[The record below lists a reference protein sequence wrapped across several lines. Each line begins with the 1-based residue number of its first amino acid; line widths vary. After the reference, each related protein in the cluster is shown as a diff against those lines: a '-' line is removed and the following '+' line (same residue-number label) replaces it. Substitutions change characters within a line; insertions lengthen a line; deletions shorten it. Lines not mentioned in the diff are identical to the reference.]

1 MAKDR
6 EEWGT
11 RIGFILAATGS
22 AIGLGN
28 IWRFPYQVYD
38 NGGGAFLLPY
48 LAALLLAG
56 IPVLIIEVA
65 LGSDT
70 QLTTPLAIREKIKE
84 SEFIGWWAVL
94 NGFIVNAYYAV
105 ILGWAMMFIF
115 FSFTQPWSG
124 SGVDEFFFS
133 EFLVGWLPVVG
144 ALLVWVINYGVLS
157 FGVSD
162 GLERA
167 NKFLVPTIWILVI
180 ALAIR
185 GITLPGGIEGLNYY
199 LEPNFGEILNADVWI
214 SAFGQIY
221 FTLSVGLGI
230 MITYASYQPEGQDIS
245 NNAFIIAFA
254 NTGFAFLAG
263 FAIFPVLFAAF
274 NNPTEAVTDGIALS
288 FVVLPR
294 AFAQLP
300 GGELTS
306 AALGGVFFLMLTM
319 AGLSSSLS
327 LLEAAVGP
335 FHEKLEISRRRALNV
350 LAGMGALFS
359 MAIALEGPLGFAPD
373 TPLQFLTILDTSS
386 ATFTLP
392 MIAFG
397 ETLIFAWVYGAD
409 RIRETANEVS
419 DFNIGHSFDW
429 MVRIVVPVVLGYSIL
444 RNAFD
449 RPGVIAPF
457 LIMLSAVVASLIKD
471 RRDDVSPEL
480 GGEESTDS
488 SDLPTEGGE

>member
-1 MAKDR
+1 MAQDR

-28 IWRFPYQVYD
+28 IWRFPYQVYA

-56 IPVLIIEVA
+56 IPVLIIEIA
-65 LGSDT
+65 LGADT
-70 QLTTPLAIREKIKE
+70 QLTTPLAIRKKIKE

-94 NGFIVNAYYAV
+94 NGFIVNAYYVV

-115 FSFTQPWSG
+115 FSFTQPWAG
-124 SGVDEFFFS
+124 TGTNEYFFNS
-133 EFLVGWLPVVG
+133 FLVSWFPVIGVV
-144 ALLVWVINYGVLS
+144 AIWAINYGILW

-167 NKFLVPTIWILVI
+167 NKLLVPAIWILVI
-180 ALAIR
+180 VLAIR
-185 GITLPGGIEGLNYY
+185 GLTLPGGIEGLNFY
-199 LEPNFGEILNADVWI
+199 LEPQFDQILNADVWI

-221 FTLSVGLGI
+221 FTLSVALGI

-274 NNPTEAVTDGIALS
+274 QNPTEAVTDGIGLS
-288 FVVLPR
+288 FVVLPE
-294 AFAQLP
+294 AFAKLP
-300 GGELTS
+300 GGDLT
-306 AALGGVFFLMLTM
+306 AATLGGLFFLMLTM

-335 FHEKLEISRRRALNV
+335 FHEKLDISRHKALNT
-350 LAGMGALFS
+350 LAGLGAIFS
-359 MAIALEGPLGFAPD
+359 LGIALEGPLGFSPG
-373 TPLQFLTILDTSS
+373 TPLQMLTILDTSS

-419 DFNIGHSFDW
+419 DFHIGVWFDW
-429 MVRIVVPVVLGYSIL
+429 LVRIVVPVALGYSIL
-444 RNAFD
+444 RNAVD
-449 RPGVIAPF
+449 QPGLIAPF
-457 LIMLSAVVASLIKD
+457 LIMLSAVVASLVKE
-471 RRDDVSPEL
+471 RRDVVT
-480 GGEESTDS
+480 EEVTGTEPTDG
-488 SDLPTEGGE
+488 PVTEGGE

>member
-1 MAKDR
+1 MAQER

-28 IWRFPYQVYD
+28 IWRFPYQVYA

-56 IPVLIIEVA
+56 IPVLIIEIA
-65 LGSDT
+65 LGEET

-94 NGFIVNAYYAV
+94 NGFIVNTYYVV
-105 ILGWAMMFIF
+105 ILGWALMFIF
-115 FSFTQPWSG
+115 FSFTEPWAGG
-124 SGVDEFFFS
+124 STNEYFFNT
-133 EFLVGWLPVVG
+133 FLAGWFPVVG
-144 ALLVWVINYGVLS
+144 AILVWAINYGVLW

-167 NKFLVPTIWILVI
+167 NKFLVPGVWILVI
-180 ALAIR
+180 VLAIR
-185 GITLPGGIEGLNYY
+185 GITLTGGIEGLNFY
-199 LEPNFGEILNADVWI
+199 LEPNFDEILNAEVWI

-221 FTLSVGLGI
+221 FTLSVALGI

-274 NNPTEAVTDGIALS
+274 ENPTEAVTDGIGLS
-288 FVVLPR
+288 FVVLPE
-294 AFAQLP
+294 AFAKLP
-300 GGELTS
+300 GGELTAS
-306 AALGGVFFLMLTM
+306 LAGGVFFLMLTM

-335 FHEKLEISRRRALNV
+335 FHEKLDIPRRFALNV
-350 LAGMGALFS
+350 LVAVGAIFS
-359 MAIALEGPLGFAPD
+359 VGIALEGPLGFSPG
-373 TPLQFLTILDTSS
+373 TPLEILTILDTSS

-392 MIAFG
+392 LIAFG

-419 DFNIGHSFDW
+419 DFHIGVWFDW
-429 MVRIVVPVVLGYSIL
+429 VVRIVVPVALGYSIL
-444 RNAFD
+444 RNAVD
-449 RPGVIAPF
+449 TPGLIAPF
-457 LIMLSAVVASLIKD
+457 LIMLSAVIASLVKE
-471 RRDDVSPEL
+471 RRDTVTEDVTDSEPTDPMTK
-480 GGEESTDS
+480 GGE
-488 SDLPTEGGE
+488 

>member
-1 MAKDR
+1 MAQER

-56 IPVLIIEVA
+56 IPVLIIEIA
-65 LGSDT
+65 LGEET

-94 NGFIVNAYYAV
+94 NGFIVNTYYVV
-105 ILGWAMMFIF
+105 ILGWALMFIF
-115 FSFTQPWSG
+115 FSFTEPWA
-124 SGVDEFFFS
+124 GVGTNDYFFNT
-133 EFLVGWLPVVG
+133 FLAGWLPVLGVI
-144 ALLVWVINYGVLS
+144 LVWVINYGVLW

-167 NKFLVPTIWILVI
+167 NKLLVPAIWILVVV
-180 ALAIR
+180 LAIR
-185 GITLPGGIEGLNYY
+185 GLTLPGGIEGLNFY
-199 LEPNFGEILNADVWI
+199 LEPQFDEILDAEVWI

-221 FTLSVGLGI
+221 FTLSVALGI

-263 FAIFPVLFAAF
+263 FAIFPILFASFDA
-274 NNPTEAVTDGIALS
+274 PTEAVTDGIGLS
-288 FVVLPR
+288 FVVLPE
-294 AFAQLP
+294 AFAELP
-300 GGELTS
+300 GGELT
-306 AALGGVFFLMLTM
+306 AAVLGGGFFLMLTM

-327 LLEAAVGP
+327 LLEASVGP
-335 FHEKLEISRRRALNV
+335 FHEKLDIPRRTALNV
-350 LAGMGALFS
+350 LVLVGAIFS
-359 MAIALEGPLGFAPD
+359 LGIALEGPLGFSPN
-373 TPLQFLTILDTSS
+373 TPLEILTILDTSS

-392 MIAFG
+392 LIAFG

-419 DFNIGHSFDW
+419 DFHIGKSFDW
-429 MVRIVVPVVLGYSIL
+429 TIRIVVPVALGYTIL
-444 RNAFD
+444 RSAVD
-449 RPGVIAPF
+449 TPGLIAPF
-457 LIMLSAVVASLIKD
+457 LIMLSAVIASFVKE
-471 RRDDVSPEL
+471 RRDTVTEDATGTDPTDPMTK
-480 GGEESTDS
+480 GGE
-488 SDLPTEGGE
+488 

>member
-1 MAKDR
+1 MAQER

-28 IWRFPYQVYD
+28 IWRFPYQVYA
-38 NGGGAFLLPY
+38 NGGGAFLVPY

-56 IPVLIIEVA
+56 IPVLIIEIA
-65 LGSDT
+65 LGEET
-70 QLTTPLAIREKIKE
+70 QLTTPLAIREKIRE

-94 NGFIVNAYYAV
+94 NGFIVNTYYVV
-105 ILGWAMMFIF
+105 ILGWALMYIF
-115 FSFTQPWSG
+115 FSFTQPWAG
-124 SGVDEFFFS
+124 MDGGTNAYFFQ
-133 EFLVGWLPVVG
+133 EFLTWWLPVVG
-144 ALLVWVINYGVLS
+144 AILVWVINYGILW

-167 NKFLVPTIWILVI
+167 NKILVPAIWILVI
-180 ALAIR
+180 VLAVR
-185 GITLPGGIEGLNYY
+185 GLTLPGGIQGLNFY
-199 LEPNFGEILNADVWI
+199 LEPQFDQILNADVWI

-263 FAIFPVLFAAF
+263 FAIFPVLFASF
-274 NNPTEAVTDGIALS
+274 ETPTEAVTQSIGLS
-288 FVVLPR
+288 FVVLPE
-294 AFAQLP
+294 AFSQLP
-300 GGELTS
+300 GGELT
-306 AALGGVFFLMLTM
+306 AAITGSGFFLMLTM

-327 LLEAAVGP
+327 LLEASVGP
-335 FHEKLEISRRRALNV
+335 FHEKLDVPRRTALN
-350 LAGMGALFS
+350 ALVAIGLIFS
-359 MAIALEGPLGFAPD
+359 VGIALEGPLGFSPG
-373 TPLQFLTILDTSS
+373 TPLEILTILDTSS

-392 MIAFG
+392 TIAFG

-419 DFNIGHSFDW
+419 DFHIGVWFDW
-429 MVRIVVPVVLGYSIL
+429 LVRIVVPVALGYSIL
-444 RNAFD
+444 RNAVD
-449 RPGVIAPF
+449 QPGLLAPF

-471 RRDDVSPEL
+471 RRDTVTEDVAGDGPT
-480 GGEESTDS
+480 EST
-488 SDLPTEGGE
+488 TEGGE